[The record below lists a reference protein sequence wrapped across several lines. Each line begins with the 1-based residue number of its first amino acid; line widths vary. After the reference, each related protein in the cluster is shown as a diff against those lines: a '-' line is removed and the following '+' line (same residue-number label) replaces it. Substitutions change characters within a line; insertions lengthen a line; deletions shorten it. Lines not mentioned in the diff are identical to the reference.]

1 MQRSMAVDDCAMR
14 PLKVLGEENRRKSAP
29 TALTRPKG
37 LRDEEWRVGDEN
49 ENNFLGSGYKFA
61 SDDDDD
67 ESLSLPS
74 ADLDS
79 TMAAEAFPHLEALEA
94 GGAVAGTG
102 RVRPAPVRRPRLP
115 RPLHVRSSQVRHP

>member
-49 ENNFLGSGYKFA
+49 ENSFLGRGYKFA

-79 TMAAEAFPHLEALEA
+79 TVAAEAYLRHSRRA
-94 GGAVAGTG
+94 GQWQG
-102 RVRPAPVRRPRLP
+102 RVEYALRRSVALDFHDLSMSAVRR
-115 RPLHVRSSQVRHP
+115 